1 MHLPKYTNKY
11 SVHSLLQITYITFL
25 EYLISD
31 IHSVL
36 KYNII
41 TIVVI
46 NTIAVKYIQL
56 HDLLFEIKPGIFRKK
71 VTIEKSATSTVN
83 KTLFY

>member
-11 SVHSLLQITYITFL
+11 THSYRLHILHSCL
-25 EYLISD
+25 YLISD

-71 VTIEKSATSTVN
+71 NYNRK
-83 KTLFY
+83 KRY